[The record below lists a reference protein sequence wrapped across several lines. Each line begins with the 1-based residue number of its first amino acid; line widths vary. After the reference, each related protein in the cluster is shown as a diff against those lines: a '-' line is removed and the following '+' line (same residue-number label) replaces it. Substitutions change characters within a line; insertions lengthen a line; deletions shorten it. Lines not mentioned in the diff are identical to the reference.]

1 MSHRIRGAASRRS
14 ASRRSLSPCRPPS
27 RGTGLGLYIVQEVL
41 AAHGGQVTVQSAEG
55 HGTTFTITLLRAAS
69 AATVPRADAATLST

>member
-1 MSHRIRGAASRRS
+1 
-14 ASRRSLSPCRPPS
+14 
-27 RGTGLGLYIVQEVL
+27 LGLYIVQEVL